1 MAVFTVIKNEMDIKN
16 IAIIAHVDHGKTS
29 LVDQLLTQSGTMKKM
44 ENQTLIMDSN
54 DQEKERGI
62 TIYAKNTS
70 IMYKNTTINIV
81 DTPWHADFGSEVE
94 RALKIVDSVLLVV
107 DAYEGPMPQ
116 TKFVLKKSLEQWLYP
131 LVVINK
137 IDKPTARP
145 HRVVDQ
151 LFDLFF
157 QLWASDEQANFP
169 VIYTSAR
176 DGYAFLDLKDQKNVA
191 EKKDMTPLLDF
202 IVEKVP
208 SSPQNNHKP
217 FRMQVVN
224 LGYDN
229 FVWRLGVG
237 RVTDGT
243 IKTGE
248 EVVVFDNHGV
258 SRKWKIS
265 KLYTTLWLQKKEV
278 NQIQSGEIAT
288 IAGISD
294 IYIGE
299 TVGKEGIQPLS
310 PIKIDEPTLMMDFL
324 VNDSPFA
331 GKEGK
336 YVTSRNIVDRL
347 LKECET
353 NVGLDVTIHEWGKRC
368 TVSWR
373 GELHL
378 SVLIESMRREWFEL
392 QVSSPNVIFKEHEWN
407 IQEPIEHVVI
417 SVADELAGTVIEMLS
432 NRKWMM
438 KNMFAENGITTIE
451 FDVPTRWLLGVRA
464 AFVLLTKGEWIMY
477 SAFSHYE
484 NFKGE
489 IKKRTNGSMISA
501 VSGKAMKYSIWK
513 LQERGVIFV
522 EPQTELYEGMIVGES
537 AKPWDMWVNL
547 IKNKHQSNVRSS
559 SNDENMLLQPIKTL
573 SLEDALSYI
582 GPDEYVEITPK
593 NIRIRKI
600 YLTESARKAAEKNK

>member
-1 MAVFTVIKNEMDIKN
+1 MNIKN

-29 LVDQLLTQSGTMKKM
+29 LVDELLTQSWTMKKM

-54 DQEKERGI
+54 DQEKERWI

-70 IMYKNTTINIV
+70 IIYKDTIINIV
-81 DTPWHADFGSEVE
+81 DTPGHADFGSEVE
-94 RALKIVDSVLLVV
+94 RALKMVDSVLLVV
-107 DAYEGPMPQ
+107 DAYEWPMPQ

-137 IDKPTARP
+137 IDKQTARP

-157 QLWASDEQANFP
+157 QLGANDEQANFP
-169 VIYTSAR
+169 IIYTSAR
-176 DGYAFLDLKDQKNVA
+176 DGYAFLDLKDQEKAA
-191 EKKDMTPLLDF
+191 ELKDITPLLDF

-208 SSPQNNHKP
+208 SSPQNNDKP
-217 FRMQVVN
+217 FRMQIVN

-229 FVWRLGVG
+229 FVGRLGIG

-243 IKTGE
+243 AKIGQEITI
-248 EVVVFDNHGV
+248 FDNHGV
-258 SRKWKIS
+258 SRKGKIT
-265 KLYTTLWLQKKEV
+265 KLYTTLGLQRKEV
-278 NQIQSGEIAT
+278 NQIESGEIAT
-288 IAGISD
+288 IAGVSD

-299 TVGKEGIQPLS
+299 TVGVTWTQPLP

-331 GKEGK
+331 GKEWK
-336 YVTSRNIVDRL
+336 FVTSRNIVERL

-353 NVGLDVTIHEWGKRC
+353 NVGLDVTIHEGWKRC

-392 QVSSPNVIFKEHEWN
+392 QVSSPNVIFKEHN
-407 IQEPIEHVVI
+407 GQIQEPIEHVVI
-417 SVADELAGTVIEMLS
+417 NVADDLAGTVIEMLS
-432 NRKWMM
+432 NRKGLM

-451 FDVPTRWLLGVRA
+451 FDVPTRWLLWVRA
-464 AFVLLTKGEWIMY
+464 AFVLLTKWEWIMY

-484 NFKGE
+484 DFKGE
-489 IKKRTNGSMISA
+489 IKKRSNGSMISS
-501 VSGKAMKYSIWK
+501 VGGKAMRYSIRK
-513 LQERGVIFV
+513 LQERGTIFV

-537 AKPWDMWVNL
+537 AKPGDMEVNL
-547 IKNKHQSNVRSS
+547 SKNKHQSNVRSS

-582 GPDEYVEITPK
+582 GPDEYVEVTPK

-600 YLTESARKAAEKNK
+600 YLTDSARKLAEKNK